1 LSPASTAEIWRT
13 AAWFTLAIAVGL
25 ATGQLAWALALAAL
39 VWLLRSYRYLHRTLR
54 WMRSAK
60 RSRPPDNATVWDELS
75 QEFNRL
81 SLRSRKRKKKLGKLL
96 SRFRQASAAMPD
108 ATVLIGQQ
116 GEIDWFNEAAKRM
129 LGLSLQHDVGR
140 RISNLIRDP
149 GFVNYLRE
157 GDFSGALEVWS
168 PVDPDMRLSLRM
180 VPFGNKQ
187 SLLIARD
194 VTHVVRLEQMRR
206 DFVGN
211 VSHELRTPLTVITGY
226 LEALTDGEHVD
237 PEDSQAS
244 LLQMKIQ
251 AERMRRIVQDL
262 LMLTRLETGDQGPR
276 QDSAVAIPAIASAI
290 EEDARILSG
299 EQGHR
304 ITLEAEAGL
313 WLSGNPE
320 ELHSALSNVVS
331 NAVRYTPPGG
341 EIVIR
346 WFADEQGAHFQVQ
359 DDGIGIEARH
369 IPRLTERFYRVN
381 TDRSRASGGTGLGLA
396 IVKHVLQ
403 RHDARL
409 RVESEPGVGSLFSC
423 DFPSTR
429 IVRKEEHE
437 PAETAPA

>member
-1 LSPASTAEIWRT
+1 MSPASTAEIWRT

-262 LMLTRLETGDQGPR
+262 LMLTR
-276 QDSAVAIPAIASAI
+276 
-290 EEDARILSG
+290 
-299 EQGHR
+299 
-304 ITLEAEAGL
+304 
-313 WLSGNPE
+313 
-320 ELHSALSNVVS
+320 
-331 NAVRYTPPGG
+331 
-341 EIVIR
+341 
-346 WFADEQGAHFQVQ
+346 
-359 DDGIGIEARH
+359 
-369 IPRLTERFYRVN
+369 
-381 TDRSRASGGTGLGLA
+381 
-396 IVKHVLQ
+396 
-403 RHDARL
+403 
-409 RVESEPGVGSLFSC
+409 
-423 DFPSTR
+423 
-429 IVRKEEHE
+429 
-437 PAETAPA
+437 